1 MKNAKIDERLQNLLN
16 EEIMNRFTL
25 LKKEKESVSP
35 KDTLELIENVVSK
48 HGLKITDFYTED
60 EIKQIK
66 ELKTKDNNGR
76 KEKKRTK

>member
-1 MKNAKIDERLQNLLN
+1 MKYHSIDERLQNLLN
-16 EEIMNRFTL
+16 KEIIERFIL
-25 LKKEKESVSP
+25 LKKEKKSINP

-66 ELKTKDNNGR
+66 ALKIKDNNGR
-76 KEKKRTK
+76 KK

>member
-25 LKKEKESVSP
+25 SKKERESVSP